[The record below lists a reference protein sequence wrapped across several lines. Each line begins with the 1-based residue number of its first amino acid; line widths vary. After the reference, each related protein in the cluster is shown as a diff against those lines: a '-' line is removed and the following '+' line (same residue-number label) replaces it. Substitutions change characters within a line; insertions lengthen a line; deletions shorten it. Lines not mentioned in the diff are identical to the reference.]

1 MSSRISAL
9 VPTASG
15 SLAAASLA
23 RHSKVTIAG
32 LVECN

>member
-1 MSSRISAL
+1 MSSNISAL

-23 RHSKVTIAG
+23 RQSNVTIAG
-32 LVECN
+32 LEE